1 MFLVSSPRTRTPPPA
16 GGVHI
21 GPARPRR
28 RVRQPAA
35 AAVTPTLAP
44 PFDAHDLFEDGDLPR
59 EPQQARSRASRDAL
73 LEAAA
78 DLFARRGYTG
88 TNTKDIAEQAGV
100 SVGTLY
106 FYFKDKRQILVSM
119 LVDKI
124 SAYPRLGTVD
134 RDALRADPRGTV
146 HRDLREGYPYNR
158 VYYGLIN
165 SVQELVRQDPAF
177 ARATAMI
184 VKAVYR
190 QVLGYLE
197 VAAETGRGYGPADPD
212 ATARALAVVVY
223 GFYEMVPNPAKVTE
237 AEYWRRHEAAADVV
251 YHAVFRPE

>member
-1 MFLVSSPRTRTPPPA
+1 MSATTTIAPSFE
-16 GGVHI
+16 
-21 GPARPRR
+21 
-28 RVRQPAA
+28 
-35 AAVTPTLAP
+35 AV
-44 PFDAHDLFEDGDLPR
+44 PFDARALFEDGDLPR

-88 TNTKDIAEQAGV
+88 TNTKDIAAQAGV

-106 FYFKDKRQILVSM
+106 FYFKDKRQILVTM

-134 RDALRADPRGTV
+134 RAALEADPRAAL
-146 HRDLREGYPYNR
+146 HRDLRDGYPYNR

-197 VAAETGRGYGPADPD
+197 VARELGRGHGGDLD

-223 GFYEMVPNPAKVTE
+223 GFYEMVPNPASVSGDV
-237 AEYWRRHEAAADVV
+237 YWQRHRAAADVV
-251 YHAVFRPE
+251 YHAIFAPE

>member
-1 MFLVSSPRTRTPPPA
+1 M
-16 GGVHI
+16 
-21 GPARPRR
+21 
-28 RVRQPAA
+28 
-35 AAVTPTLAP
+35 TPTAAP
-44 PFDAHDLFEDGDLPR
+44 PFDARDLFEDGDLPR
-59 EPQQARSRASRDAL
+59 EPKQARSRASRDAL

-106 FYFKDKRQILVSM
+106 FYFKDKRQILVTM
-119 LVDKI
+119 LVEKI
-124 SAYPRLGTVD
+124 SAYPQLGTVD
-134 RDALRADPRGTV
+134 EAALRADPRAAI

-165 SVQELVRQDPAF
+165 SVQELVRQDAAF

-197 VAAETGRGYGPADPD
+197 TARDLGRGHAGTDPE
-212 ATARALAVVVY
+212 AAARALAVVVY
-223 GFYEMVPNPAKVTE
+223 GFYEMVPNPAKVSE
-237 AEYWRRHEAAADVV
+237 DEYWRRHEAAADLV
-251 YHAVFRPE
+251 YHAIFAPA

>member
-1 MFLVSSPRTRTPPPA
+1 MP
-16 GGVHI
+16 
-21 GPARPRR
+21 
-28 RVRQPAA
+28 
-35 AAVTPTLAP
+35 PTLDP
-44 PFDAHDLFEDGDLPR
+44 PFDAHALFEDGDLPR

-134 RDALRADPRGTV
+134 RDALLADPRAAV

-190 QVLGYLE
+190 QVLGYIE
-197 VAAETGRGYGPADPD
+197 VAQELGRGHGGDPD

-251 YHAVFRPE
+251 YHAIFAG